1 MVVGTAS
8 CCFTEHRRKEVLKM
22 FQELEPV
29 SVQRELQSDGHQGSL
44 ERRLEGRCG
53 SRSVCA
59 RPA

>member
-1 MVVGTAS
+1 
-8 CCFTEHRRKEVLKM
+8 M